1 MKPITRSLFFLALF
15 LGACMPRPRSPQSPE
30 PSTRQ
35 IGLSVQNRLLT
46 VYTLGS
52 GKTRILILAGI
63 HGSEGTSTYVAE
75 HLLDL
80 LTTHPELV
88 KNKTI
93 AIYPR
98 ANPDGLSRGIRTNAN
113 HVDLNRN
120 FPARNWKRNRTPGY
134 DNGPNP
140 LSEPETR
147 ALHAYVEEFS
157 PGVIITIHSIDRT
170 RQQNNYDGPGRYIAE
185 AMAPHNHYPV
195 SDNIGY
201 PTPGSL
207 GSWAGSD
214 LQIPT
219 ITLELPRTQPG
230 PDAWIDNKD
239 ALLAAITA
247 AK

>member
-1 MKPITRSLFFLALF
+1 MKSLRYSQILLAVF
-15 LGACMPRPRSPQSPE
+15 LGACMPRSRPLKSLQ
-30 PSTRQ
+30 PSTQQ
-35 IGLSVQNRLLT
+35 IGLSVQNRPLV
-46 VYTLGS
+46 VYTFGA

-75 HLLDL
+75 RLLDY
-80 LTTHPELV
+80 LTTHRDLL

-93 AIYPR
+93 ALYPR

-147 ALHAYVEEFS
+147 ALHVYIEQFC
-157 PGVIITIHSIDRT
+157 PDIIISIHSIDRS
-170 RQQNNYDGPGRYIAE
+170 RQQNNYDGPGRYLAE
-185 AMAPHNHYPV
+185 AMAPHNKYPV
-195 SDNIGY
+195 TDNIGY

-207 GSWAGSD
+207 GSWAGAD

-230 PDAWIDNKD
+230 PEAWSDNKE
-239 ALLAAITA
+239 ALLAAIAA